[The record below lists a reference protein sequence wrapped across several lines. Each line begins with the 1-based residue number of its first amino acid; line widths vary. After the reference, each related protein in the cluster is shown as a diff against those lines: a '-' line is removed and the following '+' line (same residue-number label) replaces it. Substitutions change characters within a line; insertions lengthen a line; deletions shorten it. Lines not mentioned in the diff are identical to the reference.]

1 MAVLE
6 VIKERGDVV
15 DLLKELAFDLTWTW
29 EPRIQAAF
37 EALDPELWEESGHNP
52 VVLLAR
58 RERRERRS
66 RASRGPGGRG
76 AGREGP
82 QGASRSAARQ
92 P

>member
-37 EALDPELWEESGHNP
+37 EALDPELWEASGHNP
-52 VVLLAR
+52 VVLLNR
-58 RERRERRS
+58 L
-66 RASRGPGGRG
+66 GQDGV
-76 AGREGP
+76 
-82 QGASRSAARQ
+82 AARATVLVYNPSKISADTRIPRWFDSQ
-92 P
+92 K